1 MTDLAI
7 AVEGLAKKYRI
18 GATQP
23 GYKTLRESLTEAAG
37 APWRQL
43 RSALR
48 GGDGGTPLRDPEQD
62 VLWALREVSF
72 SVRRGEVLGV
82 IGRNGAGKT
91 TLLKLLSR
99 ISEPSAGRALIWG
112 RVGSLLEV
120 GTGFHPELTGR
131 ENIYLNSSILGMR
144 RREIERKL
152 DQIVA
157 FAELEKFIDTPVKR
171 YSSGMTVRLAFS
183 VAAHLEN
190 DILLVDEVLAVG
202 DYAFQ
207 SKCLGKMDS
216 LGESGRTVMLVSHN
230 LAAIRRLAPRTLWFD
245 QGRLRQEGETADVVA
260 AYLEAGSEFLRHGE
274 RIDLRRHPTRA
285 AGSEPAMIEARI
297 RGSQGQNG
305 LIPMG
310 ADLEIEVAF
319 SRPEPL
325 HKASLSISIEDEEG
339 TRIFW
344 ANTRSSG
351 LLPELARAGTFTC
364 TLPRFP
370 LNHGTYY
377 LTFQLL
383 EGSRRIDRIDQACS
397 FQMVQLE
404 NAGPDSLLPSG
415 KSLLVW
421 PSECSFEE
429 EPLLA
434 AAGS

>member
-7 AVEGLAKKYRI
+7 AVEGLAKEYRI

-23 GYKTLRESLTEAAG
+23 GYKTLRESLTDAAG
-37 APWRQL
+37 APWRRL

-48 GGDGGTPLRDPEQD
+48 GGGTGLQDQD

-72 SVRRGEVLGV
+72 SVRRGEVVGV

-131 ENIYLNSSILGMR
+131 ENIYLNSAILGMR

-216 LGESGRTVMLVSHN
+216 LGESGRTVLLVSHN

-245 QGRLRQEGETADVVA
+245 QGRLRQDGETAGVVV

-285 AGSEPAMIEARI
+285 AGSEPAMLEARI
-297 RGSQGQNG
+297 RGSQGHNG

-325 HKASLSISIEDEEG
+325 HKASLSIVIEDEEG

-344 ANTRSSG
+344 VNTRYG
-351 LLPELARAGTFTC
+351 GPVPEFASAGTFTC
-364 TLPRFP
+364 KLPRFP

-377 LTFQLL
+377 ITFQLQ
-383 EGSRRIDRIDQACS
+383 EGSRRVDRIDQACS
-397 FQMVQLE
+397 FQMVPPE
-404 NAGPDSLLPSG
+404 NAGPDSLLPAG
-415 KSLLVW
+415 KSLIAW
-421 PSECSFEE
+421 PSEWRFEE

-434 AAGS
+434 EAAS

>member
-1 MTDLAI
+1 MTDVAI
-7 AVEGLAKKYRI
+7 AVEGLAKCYRI
-18 GATQP
+18 GALEQK
-23 GYKTLRESLTEAAG
+23 GYKTLRESLSEMAG
-37 APWRQL
+37 APWRRL
-43 RSALR
+43 RSVLR
-48 GGDGGTPLRDPEQD
+48 GEGVEKLDET
-62 VLWALREVSF
+62 LWALNEVSF
-72 SVRRGEVLGV
+72 TVAPGEVVGV

-131 ENIYLNSSILGMR
+131 ENIYLNSAILGMR
-144 RREIERKL
+144 RREIDSKL

-183 VAAHLEN
+183 VAAHLEP

-216 LGESGRTVMLVSHN
+216 LGGSGRTVLLVSHN
-230 LAAIRRLAPRTLWFD
+230 LTAIRRLASRTLWFD
-245 QGRLRQEGETADVVA
+245 QGRLRQDGETAAVVA

-274 RIDLRRHPTRA
+274 RIDLRRHPNR
-285 AGSEPAMIEARI
+285 GSGIEPVMTEVRI
-297 RGSQGQNG
+297 RGSAGHDG

-310 ADLEIEVAF
+310 ADLELSVAF
-319 SRPEPL
+319 SRSEPL
-325 HKASLSISIEDEEG
+325 HRPSLSLIIEDEEG

-344 ANTRSSG
+344 VSTSIG
-351 LLPELARAGTFTC
+351 GGELPKEVCAGTFTC
-364 TLPRFP
+364 ELPGFP

-377 LTFQLL
+377 LTFQLQ
-383 EGSRRIDRIDQACS
+383 EGNKRVDRIDQACS
-397 FQMVQLE
+397 FQMVPHDVHGTGNL
-404 NAGPDSLLPSG
+404 APSG
-415 KSLLVW
+415 KSLISW
-421 PSECSFEE
+421 PSKWTFEE
-429 EPLLA
+429 EPLI
-434 AAGS
+434 AGAKA

>member
-7 AVEGLAKKYRI
+7 AVENLAKEYRI
-18 GATQP
+18 GAAQP

-37 APWRQL
+37 APWRRL

-48 GGDGGTPLRDPEQD
+48 GEAATRPHEM
-62 VLWALREVSF
+62 LWALREVSF
-72 SVRRGEVLGV
+72 EVRRGEVVGV

-99 ISEPSAGRALIWG
+99 ISEPSAGRATIWG

-131 ENIYLNSSILGMR
+131 ENIYLNSAILGMR

-157 FAELEKFIDTPVKR
+157 FAELEKFVDTPVKR

-216 LGESGRTVMLVSHN
+216 LGETGRTVLLVSHN
-230 LAAIRRLAPRTLWFD
+230 LAAIRRLSPRTLWFD
-245 QGRLRQEGETADVVA
+245 QGRLRQDGETAEVVA
-260 AYLEAGSEFLRHGE
+260 AYLEAGAEFLRHGE
-274 RIDLRRHPTRA
+274 RIDLRRHPNRA
-285 AGSEPAMIEARI
+285 PGSGQVMLEARV
-297 RGSQGQNG
+297 RGSVGQEG
-305 LIPMG
+305 LIPLG

-319 SRPEPL
+319 SRAEEL
-325 HKASLSISIEDEEG
+325 HRASLLIIIEDEEG
-339 TRIFW
+339 TSILRVS
-344 ANTRSSG
+344 TRASG
-351 LLPELARAGTFTC
+351 GETPELTRAGRFTC
-364 TLPRFP
+364 VLPRFP
-370 LNHGTYY
+370 LNQGTYY
-377 LTFQLL
+377 VTFQLQ
-383 EGSRRIDRIDQACS
+383 EGARRVDRINQACS
-397 FQMVQLE
+397 FQMVPPE
-404 NAGPDSLLPSG
+404 GPAGEILGPAG

-421 PSECSFEE
+421 PADWRFEDD
-429 EPLLA
+429 PLLA
-434 AAGS
+434 PASP